1 MPSLPT
7 LCVAL
12 VGQCLLKDIC
22 FCIMETQSMVKKM
35 EEWEDGFISWVREES
50 FSAWSHKH
58 TVDFRNHPFR
68 STGIWRS
75 TFDRGGI

>member
-1 MPSLPT
+1 MDGWRIDLMD
-7 LCVAL
+7 
-12 VGQCLLKDIC
+12 GQIMDGWMDGWMIGWKDGW
-22 FCIMETQSMVKKM
+22 M